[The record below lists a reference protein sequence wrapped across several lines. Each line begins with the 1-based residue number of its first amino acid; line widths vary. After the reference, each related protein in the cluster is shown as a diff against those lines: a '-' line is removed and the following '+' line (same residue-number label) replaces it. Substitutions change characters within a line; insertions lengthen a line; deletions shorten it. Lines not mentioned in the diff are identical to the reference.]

1 MLVIRDL
8 VKKYGNFTAVD
19 HLNMHVERGQI
30 YGFIGPNGAGKT
42 TTMRIVATLLAPTSG
57 YVEVDGVDLQ
67 KDPIKVR
74 EKIGY
79 MPDFFGVYDNLKVM
93 EYLDFYGSA
102 YGIEYAQRRR
112 IADDWLELV
121 DLSDKK
127 DAYVDTLSRGMKQRL
142 CLARCLIHNPQL
154 LILDEPASG
163 MDPRARAEIKGILK
177 ELKRMGKT
185 ILISSHILAELSEI
199 CDCVGIIDRGKV
211 VIQGSVDQIVQRMAG
226 ETVVRFRVLRDVDRA
241 VKLLK
246 EQPMVTG
253 IVQEDLVLE
262 IACKGTDEELW
273 NLLRTLV
280 NNEIPV
286 ISFNKVDGNLEHI
299 FMEVTSDEE
308 VVL

>member
-1 MLVIRDL
+1 MIC
-8 VKKYGNFTAVD
+8 KKILSKSEKN
-19 HLNMHVERGQI
+19 RI
-30 YGFIGPNGAGKT
+30 YA
-42 TTMRIVATLLAPTSG
+42 RL
-57 YVEVDGVDLQ
+57 
-67 KDPIKVR
+67 
-74 EKIGY
+74 
-79 MPDFFGVYDNLKVM
+79 FGGDNLKVM

-112 IADDWLELV
+112 IADDLLELV

>member
-1 MLVIRDL
+1 
-8 VKKYGNFTAVD
+8 
-19 HLNMHVERGQI
+19 
-30 YGFIGPNGAGKT
+30 
-42 TTMRIVATLLAPTSG
+42 
-57 YVEVDGVDLQ
+57 
-67 KDPIKVR
+67 
-74 EKIGY
+74 
-79 MPDFFGVYDNLKVM
+79 
-93 EYLDFYGSA
+93 
-102 YGIEYAQRRR
+102 
-112 IADDWLELV
+112 
-121 DLSDKK
+121 
-127 DAYVDTLSRGMKQRL
+127 
-142 CLARCLIHNPQL
+142 
-154 LILDEPASG
+154 

>member
-102 YGIEYAQRRR
+102 YGIEYDQRRR
-112 IADDWLELV
+112 IADDLLELV